1 MSDLTGELIDGRYQL
16 LRQMAA
22 GGMATIYEAVDTRL
36 DRKVAVKIMHPHL
49 AQDEQFVERFIREA
63 KASAALSH
71 PNIVSVQD
79 QGWNQNGTPAVFLVM
94 EMVEGHT
101 LREYLNEQG
110 SLSVETGIKF
120 LLPVLSALA
129 AAHKLGIVHRDIKP
143 ENILISKEGRIK
155 IADFG
160 LAKGPLL
167 GTTMT
172 AESSIVLGS
181 VSYLS
186 PEQVQRGIADAR
198 SDVYSAGI
206 TAFEIFTGEKP
217 FAGEEP
223 IQIAYMHVNDRV
235 PLMSTKKSG
244 IPAELDQ
251 LIYRATNSD
260 PDARPKD
267 AGEFHA
273 ALSAISQT
281 LDPNQKQMSL
291 ELDIPIAPMRPA
303 SKKPSRRERARAE
316 KEKTVALK
324 KNRED
329 SRELSGK
336 NNFEKTESVKR
347 ETTAQIKKRKKV
359 SKRVRRNRFIAAGLA
374 IALGIFGWYVL
385 VGPGSKV
392 VVPSIVGA
400 TEKEAL
406 NALSPLGLTLV
417 IAEKRF
423 DEEIGDG
430 QIIES
435 DPAGGGKVD
444 AGGQVKAVIS
454 KGPERYAVPM
464 LVGLTPEAAVNL
476 LAKLPVKVGELK
488 EVFND
493 QTPKGFVISSS
504 PAQGEKVKRDSTID
518 ILVSKGIETLDVASY
533 VGKSADQALNELTDA
548 GFNIE
553 SVDQF
558 SESVLAGAVISQVPS
573 GGAPLPKGSKITL
586 TISKGSQYVFIP
598 NIFSLTEN
606 KARAALNDLELKVVV
621 KKIGAKKVKAVT
633 NIVPKVGTKV
643 KRGSTVTIT
652 VG

>member
-16 LRQMAA
+16 IRQMAS
-22 GGMATIYEAVDTRL
+22 GGMATIYEGLDTRL
-36 DRKVAVKIMHPHL
+36 DRKVAVKVMHPHL

-94 EMVEGHT
+94 ELVEGHT

-110 SLSVETGIKF
+110 ALSVASGIQF

-129 AAHKLGIVHRDIKP
+129 AAHRLGIVHRDIKP
-143 ENILISKEGRIK
+143 DNILISKEGRIK

-198 SDVYSAGI
+198 SDVYSAAI

-217 FAGEEP
+217 YAGEEP
-223 IQIAYMHVNDRV
+223 IQIAYMHVNERV
-235 PLMSTKKSG
+235 PLMSTKRSG
-244 IPAELDQ
+244 IPPELDQ
-251 LIYRATNSD
+251 LIFRATNSD
-260 PDARPKD
+260 PDARPRD
-267 AGEFHA
+267 ASEFHQSLTLIA
-273 ALSAISQT
+273 QA
-281 LDPNQKQMSL
+281 LDPNQKQLSL

-303 SKKPSRRERARAE
+303 SKKPNRRERARIE

-324 KNRED
+324 RENTEEN
-329 SRELSGK
+329 S
-336 NNFEKTESVKR
+336 KTKAKEN
-347 ETTAQIKKRKKV
+347 TAQIRKRKKI
-359 SKRVRRNRFIAAGLA
+359 SKRVRRNRYIAAGLA
-374 IALGIFGWYVL
+374 IALGIFGWYAL

-400 TEKEAL
+400 SEKEAL
-406 NALSPLGLTLV
+406 GALSPLGLTLV
-417 IAEKRF
+417 ISEKRF
-423 DEEIGDG
+423 DEEISEG

-454 KGPERYAVPM
+454 KGAERYLIPSLA
-464 LVGLTPEAAVNL
+464 GLTPEAAVNL
-476 LAKLPVKVGELK
+476 LAKSPIKVGDLT

-504 PAQGEKVKRDSTID
+504 PAAGEKVKRDSIVD
-518 ILVSKGIETLDVASY
+518 LLISKGIETIDVTSY
-533 VGKSADQALNELTDA
+533 VGKSADQALNELTDS
-548 GFNIE
+548 GFDV
-553 SVDQF
+553 STVDQF
-558 SESVLAGAVISQVPS
+558 SENVLAGAVISQVPS
-573 GGAPLPKGSKITL
+573 GGAPLAKGAKITL

-598 NIFSLTEN
+598 NVFSLTEA
-606 KARAALNDLELKVVV
+606 KARAALTDLELKVVV
-621 KKIGAKKVKAVT
+621 KKIGVKKVKAVT
-633 NIVPKVGTKV
+633 NISPKVGTKV

>member
-16 LRQMAA
+16 IRQMAS
-22 GGMATIYEAVDTRL
+22 GGMATIYEALDTRL
-36 DRKVAVKIMHPHL
+36 DRKVAVKVMHPHL

-79 QGWNQNGTPAVFLVM
+79 QGWNQHGSPAVFLVM
-94 EMVEGHT
+94 ELVEGHT

-110 SLSVETGIKF
+110 ALSIDAGIKF

-143 ENILISKEGRIK
+143 DNILISKEGRIK

-167 GTTMT
+167 GATMT

-217 FAGEEP
+217 FAGDEP

-235 PLMSTKKSG
+235 PTMSTKRSG
-244 IPAELDQ
+244 IPPELDQ

-260 PDARPKD
+260 PDARPRD
-267 AGEFHA
+267 GGEFHQ
-273 ALSAISQT
+273 ALSAISHA
-281 LDPNQKQMSL
+281 LDPNQRQLSL

-303 SKKPSRRERARAE
+303 SKKPSRRERARIE

-324 KNRED
+324 KIESNDED
-329 SRELSGK
+329 KQPAGK
-336 NNFEKTESVKR
+336 ES
-347 ETTAQIKKRKKV
+347 TAQLRRKKL
-359 SKRVRRNRFIAAGLA
+359 SKRVRRNRMIAAGLA
-374 IALGIFGWYVL
+374 IALGFFGWYAL

-400 TEKEAL
+400 TQKEAT

-417 IAEKRF
+417 ISEKRF
-423 DEEIGDG
+423 DEDIPNGK
-430 QIIES
+430 IIES

-444 AGGQVKAVIS
+444 AGGEVKAIVS
-454 KGPERYAVPM
+454 KGPERYEIPS

-476 LAKLPVKVGELK
+476 LAKFPVKVGELK
-488 EVFND
+488 EIYND
-493 QTPKGFVISSS
+493 KTPKGFVISSS
-504 PAQGEKVKRDSTID
+504 PASGEKVKRDSTID
-518 ILVSKGIETLDVASY
+518 LLISKGVETLDVASY
-533 VGKSADQALNELTDA
+533 VGKSADQALNELNDA
-548 GFNIE
+548 GFNVDT
-553 SVDQF
+553 VDQF
-558 SESVLAGAVISQVPS
+558 SESVLAGAVISQQPS
-573 GGAPLPKGSKITL
+573 GGAPLAKGAKITL
-586 TISKGSQYVFIP
+586 TISKGSQFVFIP
-598 NIFSLTEN
+598 NIFSLTEA
-606 KARAALNDLELKVVV
+606 KARAALGDLELKVVV

-633 NIVPKVGTKV
+633 NISPKVGTKV